1 MQTLEQYQS
10 ELGKSNKWRGTRKAG
25 TRIGGGSEWVR
36 EHLHFEADATQ
47 AEVLNG
53 NYRRLLLNC
62 TRQWGKSTVAA
73 AKAVYQAH
81 AKPGSLTLVVSP
93 SSRQSGEVLRKV
105 EEFVKRMGVPP
116 RSDGDNRMSM
126 LFPNGSRIVG
136 LPGTEATVRG
146 FSAVSLLVVDEAARV
161 SDELY
166 LAIRPMLAVS
176 RGTLW
181 LMSTPFGRRGFFY
194 EAWEHGGD
202 EWERVR
208 VTAQDCSRIPRGFLT
223 RERRATGDRAY
234 RQEYL
239 CDFLHADHDVFDGEL
254 VYGAITGA
262 VKPLRLE

>member
-1 MQTLEQYQS
+1 LQ
-10 ELGKSNKWRGTRKAG
+10 
-25 TRIGGGSEWVR
+25 
-36 EHLHFEADATQ
+36 FEADATQ
-47 AEVLNG
+47 AKVLNG
-53 NYRRLLLNC
+53 KYRRLLLNC

-73 AKAVYQAH
+73 AKAVHQAQT
-81 AKPGSLTLVVSP
+81 KGGSLTLVVSP
-93 SSRQSGEVLRKV
+93 SSRQSGEFLRKV
-105 EEFVKRMGVPP
+105 EEFVKRLHVRP
-116 RSDGDNRMSM
+116 RSDGDNEMSLLM
-126 LFPNGSRIVG
+126 PNESRIVG

-181 LMSTPFGRRGFFY
+181 MMSTPYGRKGFFY

-208 VTAQDCSRIPRGFLT
+208 VTAEECARIPRGFLAG
-223 RERRATGDRAY
+223 ERKATGDRAY

-239 CDFLHADHDVFDGEL
+239 CEFLDADHGVFEGDVVE
-254 VYGAITGA
+254 GAITGD
-262 VKPLRLE
+262 VKPLRLD